1 MVLFS
6 SIDGVHSKGIG
17 HCLISAEATSF
28 YRGYYFIL
36 ASQRLS
42 TAAEDSSRKHDYRGD
57 MYNDGQ

>member
-1 MVLFS
+1 MVLLS
-6 SIDGVHSKGIG
+6 SMTDVDSKGIG

-42 TAAEDSSRKHDYRGD
+42 TAEEDSSRKHDYRGD
-57 MYNDGQ
+57 M